1 MRDADTLVEPITDT
15 KWMAKA
21 ACHGM
26 DVNIFFPTD
35 GVNLSNSVKDICNR
49 CPVKVNCFVYAESNF
64 IDHGTFGGMSA
75 GQRKDKRKTH
85 GRTSARFQRYVE
97 MTS

>member
-1 MRDADTLVEPITDT
+1 
-15 KWMAKA
+15 
-21 ACHGM
+21 M

-35 GVNLSNSVKDICNR
+35 GVNVSDSVKDICNS
-49 CPVKVNCFVYAESNF
+49 CSVKLECFVYAESNF

-75 GQRKDKRKTH
+75 GERKEKRKTH
-85 GRTSARFQRYVE
+85 GRTSTRFSKYVE